1 MASARL
7 AQSPPF
13 SHAQDSLRNSRESF
27 FLKKNTTVINSWGK
41 IKTVKDVVAETDRT
55 RNKRHEGGNQ
65 IWILIQ
71 DLENSRT
78 LAHVFWAVEGG
89 SPQRAAGGGGRSL
102 GPDAH
107 VRRAS
112 LSTRFYL
119 RMLPARTSPGEP
131 PPS

>member
-71 DLENSRT
+71 DLENSD
-78 LAHVFWAVEGG
+78 EGG
-89 SPQRAAGGGGRSL
+89 SPQRAAGGGRRSL
-102 GPDAH
+102 GPDSQ
-107 VRRAS
+107 VRRVS